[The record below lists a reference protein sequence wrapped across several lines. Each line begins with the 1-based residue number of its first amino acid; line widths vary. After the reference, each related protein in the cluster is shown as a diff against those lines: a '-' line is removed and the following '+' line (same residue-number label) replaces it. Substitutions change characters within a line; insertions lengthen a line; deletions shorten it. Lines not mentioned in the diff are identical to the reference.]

1 VATEED
7 ERRGTELPRIGAPAG
22 RALQA
27 AGYQHLEDVA
37 GRPAAELL
45 ALHGIGERALVLLDE
60 ALGAA
65 DLPLLGRDATG

>member
-1 VATEED
+1 MTTGED
-7 ERRGTELPRIGAPAG
+7 ERRRAELPRVGAPAG
-22 RALQA
+22 RALRA

-45 ALHGIGERALVLLDE
+45 ALHGVGERALVLLDE

-65 DLPLLGRDATG
+65 GLPLLSRDATG